1 MTVSSQISR
10 IEQLGDGTTTAFAVN
25 FYFLENSD
33 LKVFVNGVLQTIT
46 TNYTVTGAGNPAGGT
61 VTFVSAPA
69 NGVQVV
75 IFRDPALTQGL
86 DYIDNDPFPAES
98 HERGLDKL
106 TMIAQRIRD
115 LVSRALRLGD
125 SVVGVSTELPA
136 LTGSQL
142 LGTNPGGTGFQ
153 LYPLGSEPDTAANI
167 VYVPAGTGAVATT
180 VEEYN
185 QRRVFVQDFM
195 SEAQKMNVFLR
206 TGTLDV
212 SAAMQAAI
220 NHSVLNG
227 VQVYA
232 ADGVYLVTSKLNIP
246 AKTQLVGTHNSQ
258 SAIENGSKILFSPSS
273 VLDLFDAG
281 PTGAFKDGYNI
292 SGFHIQGNSV
302 NAAGNSNR
310 AFNLIKV
317 IKSRFTNMR
326 VDGFREAFRLEATI
340 NNRFEFIQ
348 AANHYI
354 TVLNYTGD
362 FATTDVWEQ
371 CYISNAPIGVQT
383 NGANLAI
390 RFSKCIFESLTTY
403 GVNIVRESYG
413 FMFDQCYGEDAPNA
427 NVATNAMFRVGY
439 DGTTLAGSTQLII
452 NGGVYGGRNAGGVG
466 SFIDADFTD
475 GISIGGT
482 PFISR
487 FMNVINTTANTQNDQ
502 VLSTGFTCASV
513 SNILAGPAR
522 VSGFYPKGVFNSG
535 TRNQQES
542 TLFGDIFISPTTAT
556 TGAIT
561 VAVSYTAVKTGNVIT
576 LRLPATSGTAS
587 ATTFFEYGDLLPT
600 RMRPSELQTFPCA
613 IKNADANL
621 TTPGMIFVLNTG
633 AIRVYRDLTAA
644 TAFSAGGVAGL
655 GQSGGTSVS
664 WTV

>member
-1 MTVSSQISR
+1 MANLTPTPGWDNVF
-10 IEQLGDGTTTAFAVN
+10 QLETDTPVLGGAGGPDNLQAQALLNRTAF
-25 FYFLENSD
+25 LE
-33 LKVFVNGVLQTIT
+33 G
-46 TNYTVTGAGNPAGGT
+46 P
-61 VTFVSAPA
+61 
-69 NGVQVV
+69 
-75 IFRDPALTQGL
+75 
-86 DYIDNDPFPAES
+86 
-98 HERGLDKL
+98 
-106 TMIAQRIRD
+106 
-115 LVSRALRLGD
+115 
-125 SVVGVSTELPA
+125 
-136 LTGSQL
+136 TGSSKV
-142 LGTNPGGTGFQ
+142 GHKPEGTG
-153 LYPLGSEPDTAANI
+153 S
-167 VYVPAGTGAVATT
+167 VATT

-185 QRRVFVQDFM
+185 QRKVWVQDFM
-195 SEAQKMNVFLR
+195 TDAQKMDVYLR
-206 TGTLDV
+206 LGTLDV
-212 SAAMQAAI
+212 TASMQAAI
-220 NHSVLNG
+220 DHSVLNG

-232 ADGVYLVTSKLNIP
+232 ADGVYLVTDTLNIP

-258 SAIENGSKILFSPSS
+258 SAIENGSKILFQPTTAKN
-273 VLDLFDAG
+273 LFDAG

-292 SGFHIQGNSV
+292 SGFYIVGNSAS
-302 NAAGNSNR
+302 AAGNSNR

-413 FMFDQCYGEDAPNA
+413 FMFDQCYGEDTPNA

-466 SFIDADFTD
+466 SFVDADFTD

-487 FMNVINTTANTQNDQ
+487 FTNVINTTANTQNDQ
-502 VLSTGFTCASV
+502 VVSTGFTCASV

-522 VSGFYPKGVFNSG
+522 VSGFYPKGVFNSS
-535 TRNQQES
+535 TRNQQMS
-542 TLFGDIFISPTTAT
+542 TLDGDIYTSPTTAT

-561 VAVSYTAVKTGNVIT
+561 SSVSYTAVKTGNVVT
-576 LRLPATSGTAS
+576 LRLPATSGTAT
-587 ATTFFEYGDLLPT
+587 ATTYFEYGDLLPT
-600 RMRPSELQTFPCA
+600 RMRPSALLTFPCA

-621 TTPGMIFVLNTG
+621 TTPGMIFILNTG

-644 TAFSAGGVAGL
+644 TAFTAAAVAGI
-655 GQSGGTSVS
+655 GQSGGTSVT